1 MTRPTRTRALA
12 VAVALWLSS
21 GVATG
26 QPAELIIRGGT
37 IVTVEG
43 TTQSDIRVRDGI
55 IVEIGDGLAAT
66 GGAREVDADGLLVLP
81 GGIDPHVH
89 LGLDFSA
96 GWAILRLV

>member
-12 VAVALWLSS
+12 VAGALWLSS

-66 GGAREVDADGLLVLP
+66 GGAREVDADGLLVHRP
-81 GGIDPHVH
+81 ARASWF
-89 LGLDFSA
+89 GLFRRM
-96 GWAILRLV
+96 GNT